1 MKIIFT
7 LNILHPFHTLKK
19 DAGFLPRPRIYL
31 ALSSLTFDTSLCS
44 AFDARLNGLLAENVD
59 ASKEKLYHL
68 KFLPH
73 GCGYYSYSVSI
84 PFGQQL

>member
-1 MKIIFT
+1 MKQTYLSRDFRET
-7 LNILHPFHTLKK
+7 AAERFPTQTKELN
-19 DAGFLPRPRIYL
+19 A
-31 ALSSLTFDTSLCS
+31 